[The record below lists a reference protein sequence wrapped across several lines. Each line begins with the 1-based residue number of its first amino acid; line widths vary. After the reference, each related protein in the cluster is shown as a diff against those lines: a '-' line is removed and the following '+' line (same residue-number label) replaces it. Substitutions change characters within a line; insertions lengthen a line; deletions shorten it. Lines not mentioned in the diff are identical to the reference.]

1 MKKLITS
8 AVLCAAMAAAV
19 TSFGGQPVSATY
31 PLIDKNG
38 NTVPVERDVDNKKLI
53 DDNKKLADR
62 YRWYDQIGDNDLV
75 KTNIESAVR
84 TVDYSLQVPSYM
96 PKDYAL
102 RDVKTKDHDVL
113 EIVYTET
120 GRDGEYGP
128 KLTFSNTDI
137 VYRMGW
143 AIDTVVTPILE
154 KINYNAKDAVSFTT
168 PNGISVHTLGY
179 SKDAIQIAYWEK
191 DNKVHMLYFASLRNQ
206 NFVSKIV
213 DSVGPLSNVAAD
225 DARLRGN
232 RNDNPYVEPDWPP
245 YETIGLPLRTHTNS
259 VWPILTSKSI
269 GLPSGVIDAS
279 HKVSYD
285 VSVPSYLPLG
295 YTYYATHFYD
305 NDVLETVYW
314 KQGEEYQERSG
325 RWVNHTMVFR
335 MSYSMDTVWPEE
347 YIPMEYHDVQWSDS
361 TPIGEVQYTGDVDKG
376 LVRSVTWY
384 KDNMAYFLFFQV
396 PVKASE
402 ADFYRNHVVPLKDID
417 PSRTDLIGV
426 KTIR

>member
-8 AVLCAAMAAAV
+8 AVLCAAMATAV
-19 TSFGGQPVSATY
+19 STFGVQPVSATY

-38 NTVPVERDVDNKKLI
+38 NTVPVERDVDNQKII
-53 DDNKKLADR
+53 DDNQKLMDR
-62 YRWYDQIGDNDLV
+62 YLWYDQVGDNDLV
-75 KTNIESAVR
+75 ETNIESAVR

-154 KINYNAKDAVSFTT
+154 KTNYNAKDTVSFTT

-191 DNKVHMLYFASLRNQ
+191 DNKVHMLYFASSRNQ

-232 RNDNPYVEPDWPP
+232 RNDNPYVDPDWPP

-259 VWPILTSKSI
+259 VWPILTSKTI

-285 VSVPSYLPLG
+285 VSVPSYLPFG

-325 RWVNHTMVFR
+325 RWVTHTMVFR

-347 YIPMEYHDVQWSDS
+347 YIPWEYHDVQWSDS

-402 ADFYRNHVVPLKDID
+402 ADFYRNYVVPLKDID

>member
-8 AVLCAAMAAAV
+8 AVLCAAMATAV
-19 TSFGGQPVSATY
+19 STFGVQPVSATY

-38 NTVPVERDVDNKKLI
+38 NTVPVERDVDNQKII
-53 DDNKKLADR
+53 DDNQKLMDR
-62 YRWYDQIGDNDLV
+62 YLWYDQVGDNDLV
-75 KTNIESAVR
+75 ETNIESAVR

-154 KINYNAKDAVSFTT
+154 KTNYNAKDTVSFTT

-191 DNKVHMLYFASLRNQ
+191 DNKVHMLYFASSRNQ

-213 DSVGPLSNVAAD
+213 DSVGPLNNVAAD

-232 RNDNPYVEPDWPP
+232 RNDNPYVDPDWPP

-259 VWPILTSKSI
+259 VWPILTSKTI

-285 VSVPSYLPLG
+285 VSVPSYLPFG

-325 RWVNHTMVFR
+325 RWVTHTMVFR

-347 YIPMEYHDVQWSDS
+347 YIPWEYHDVQWSDS

>member
-8 AVLCAAMAAAV
+8 AVLCAAMATTV
-19 TSFGGQPVSATY
+19 STFGVQPVSATY

-62 YRWYDQIGDNDLV
+62 YRWYDQVDDYDLV
-75 KTNIESAVR
+75 KTNIESTAQEFG
-84 TVDYSLQVPSYM
+84 YPIQVPSYM
-96 PKDYAL
+96 PKDYAV
-102 RDVKTKDHDVL
+102 RDVKAKDHDVL

-120 GRDGEYGP
+120 GRDGEFGP

-143 AIDTVVTPILE
+143 AI
-154 KINYNAKDAVSFTT
+154 
-168 PNGISVHTLGY
+168 
-179 SKDAIQIAYWEK
+179 QIAYWEK
-191 DNKVHMLYFASLRNQ
+191 DNKVYMLYFASLRNQ

-213 DSVGPLSNVAAD
+213 DSVGPVSNVAVD
-225 DARLRGN
+225 DNRLRGD
-232 RNDNPYVEPDWPP
+232 RNDEQHIEEPVKQKVEIDWPP

-259 VWPILTSKSI
+259 VWPILTSKTI
-269 GLPSGVIDAS
+269 GLPSGVINAS
-279 HKVSYD
+279 HKMSYD
-285 VSVPSYLPLG
+285 VSVPSYLPFG

-325 RWVNHTMVFR
+325 RWVTHTMVFR

-402 ADFYRNHVVPLKDID
+402 AEFYRDHVVPLKDID